1 MSVEQQS
8 MKTRGLYWLT
18 TDLRLHDN
26 RNWLNACCQ
35 VDELLCVYC
44 VDPALLEPNR
54 YGLNTMSANRW
65 GFLKESLQ
73 SLDKQLQRLGQHLLV
88 VYQHPVD
95 AITELASEF
104 GVSVIYHS
112 RQLGFYESQ
121 QLLALKKRLPG
132 VRFDDCDS
140 RTLFKIEQLPFSLA
154 RCPTS
159 FTEFR
164 HQVEKLP
171 IDEAQPAPK
180 SLPPSPTAKQNWLF
194 DFPAYVGLSS
204 ESEHL
209 QTFFGSETVA
219 LAHLEAYFADEYA
232 IHYKET
238 RNELDGWRNS
248 TKFSPWLANG
258 SLSARMVFSR
268 LKAYEQDMGANE
280 STYWIFFE
288 LLWREY
294 FQWYALIYG
303 RRLFAFKGTKRS
315 KPLTSFYAERFQRWC
330 KGETPYPLVNA
341 CMKQLN
347 ATGYMSNRGRQIVAS
362 CFVNELGLDWRY
374 GAAYFEQQLLDYDV
388 AANWG
393 NWQYLAGVGADPR
406 GQRHF
411 DIEKQTR
418 QYDPNYVFI
427 KQWGGDIHPTAIDSV
442 DAADWPIETSPWI
455 LSA

>member
-1 MSVEQQS
+1 
-8 MKTRGLYWLT
+8 MKTLGLYWLT

-26 RNWLNACCQ
+26 RNWINACCQ

-44 VDPALLEPNR
+44 VDPAWLEPNR
-54 YGLNTMSANRW
+54 YGLNLMSANRW
-65 GFLKESLQ
+65 RFLKESLL
-73 SLDKQLQRLGQHLLV
+73 SLDKQLQQLGQHLLV
-88 VYQHPVD
+88 VYQHPLD
-95 AITELASEF
+95 AISRLASEF
-104 GVSVIYHS
+104 DVSVIYHS
-112 RQLGFYESQ
+112 KQVGYYERQ
-121 QLLALKKRLPG
+121 QLLALKKLLPG
-132 VRFDDCDS
+132 IRFDDCDT
-140 RTLFKIEQLPFSLA
+140 RTLFKTEQLPFPLA
-154 RCPTS
+154 TCLAS

-164 HQVEKLP
+164 HQIEDLP
-171 IDEAQPAPK
+171 VDEPQPAPK

-204 ESEHL
+204 ELDHL
-209 QTFFGSETVA
+209 QAYFGSEKA
-219 LAHLEAYFADEYA
+219 GLAHLADYFADEYA
-232 IHYKET
+232 MRYKET

-248 TKFSPWLANG
+248 TKFSPWLASG
-258 SLSARMVFSR
+258 SLSARLVLSQ
-268 LKAYEQDMGANE
+268 LQAYEQDVGANE

-294 FQWYALIYG
+294 FQWYALCHG
-303 RRLFAFKGTKRS
+303 RRLFAFKGIKNR

-330 KGETPYPLVNA
+330 KGDTPYPLVNA

-362 CFVNELGLDWRY
+362 CFVNELGLDWRF

-388 AANWG
+388 AVNWG

-418 QYDPNYVFI
+418 QYDPDYVFI

-442 DAADWPIETSPWI
+442 DAADWPIEPLPWV

>member
-1 MSVEQQS
+1 

-26 RNWLNACCQ
+26 RNWINACCQ
-35 VDELLCVYC
+35 ADELLCVYC
-44 VDPALLEPNR
+44 IDPAWLAANR

-65 GFLKESLQ
+65 RFLKESLQ
-73 SLDKQLQRLGQHLLV
+73 SLDKQLQQLGQHLLV
-88 VYQHPVD
+88 VYQHPLD
-95 AITELASEF
+95 AISRLASEF
-104 GVSVIYHS
+104 DVSVIYHS
-112 RQLGFYESQ
+112 KQVGYYERQ
-121 QLLALKKRLPG
+121 QLLVLKKRLSG
-132 VRFDDCDS
+132 VRFDDCDT
-140 RTLFKIEQLPFSLA
+140 RTLFKTEQLPFPVAS
-154 RCPTS
+154 CPAS
-159 FTEFR
+159 FTEYR
-164 HQVEKLP
+164 QQVEHLAV
-171 IDEAQPAPK
+171 DEPQPAPK

-194 DFPAYVGLSS
+194 EFPAYVGFSS
-204 ESEHL
+204 ELDHL
-209 QTFFGSETVA
+209 QAFFGSETA
-219 LAHLEAYFADEYA
+219 GMAHLADYFADEYA
-232 IHYKET
+232 MNYKET

-258 SLSARMVFSR
+258 SLSARLLLSR
-268 LKAYEQDMGANE
+268 LKTYEQSAGANE

-294 FQWYALIYG
+294 FQWYALCHG
-303 RRLFAFKGTKRS
+303 RRLFAFKGIKHS

-347 ATGYMSNRGRQIVAS
+347 ATGYMSNRGRQVVAS

-418 QYDPNYVFI
+418 QYDPDYVFI

-442 DAADWPIETSPWI
+442 DAADWPVEPLPWV